1 MPKEERSTGT
11 TTTDSVSINES
22 TSIGNESASVEKEN
36 TPTKSNLDDYTPPP
50 QNTDSE

>member
-11 TTTDSVSINES
+11 IITDSVNIES
-22 TSIGNESASVEKEN
+22 TNIDNESASVEKEN
-36 TPTKSNLDDYTPPP
+36 TPSKSNLDDYTPPP